1 MRVVQLHVCDGC
13 DGVVAPC
20 YEFNMLLLL
29 LLLLLSLAQSLVK
42 NNEQDLITAL
52 SFLHPTCIKYLSEI
66 ATIAGLR
73 MSEQART
80 PS

>member
-29 LLLLLSLAQSLVK
+29 LLLSLARSLVK